1 MIFLYKLVAGVAV
14 SSFGTHV
21 ANLAGVPLEVVERAD
36 IVSKNFA
43 QQFKEK
49 MTNSRKNDATGRLP
63 LAAQADFAYLLGLT
77 TGKIEMPADASRR
90 KQVLARLKKTVLC
103 YVQK

>member
-21 ANLAGVPLEVVERAD
+21 ANLAGVPLKVVERAD

-49 MTNSRKNDATGRLP
+49 MTNSRKNDTTGRLP
-63 LAAQADFAYLLGLT
+63 LAAQADFAYLLGLA
-77 TGKIEMPADASRR
+77 GKIEMPADPSRC
-90 KQVLARLKKTVLC
+90 KKVLARLKKTVLC

>member
-1 MIFLYKLVAGVAV
+1 VEGVAT

-36 IVSKNFA
+36 VISKKFA

-49 MTNSRKNDATGRLP
+49 MDKQKYDVSGRLP
-63 LAAQADFAYLLGLT
+63 LVAQADFAYLFGLG
-77 TGKIEMPADASRR
+77 TGRIEMPSDPTRC
-90 KQVLARLKKTVLC
+90 KEVLARLKKTVRC